1 MIQPKTKYEEEILK
15 EMSKMPERLQKKLS
29 RIVLFLKKEILE
41 EELSELKATEDF
53 LSVCGKWKDHRSVND
68 QIEDIVTH
76 RKSSDRTENIF

>member
-41 EELSELKATEDF
+41 EELSESKATEDL